1 MRKHLVV
8 ADDLESGVGELREE
22 FDRRLG
28 SVRVEPVPKDRFAW
42 DYWYDP
48 PQFSYLRTIAEEF
61 LPRPLFDGFRTSLK
75 TWAFETLG
83 MTTVNGMWLSYYIDG
98 CHQGIHSDPSNGTW
112 AFVYS
117 LTRWQGRGF
126 EGGETFMVNT
136 EMHPEAWQW
145 YDRQR
150 HGQSEDFIKVESL
163 LGRLV
168 VFDSRVPHGVM
179 RVSGTRDPQDSRVVL
194 HGWLGTDG
202 PRVEGPVARPAVRE
216 GLEAASE
223 RIDEALEDLGDS
235 DGLLVARFTVDAD
248 GSTRDVHFPSDT
260 LVRTTAE
267 GSDPREVTRRISDV
281 LGALRFPRADASSRV
296 TVPLQ
301 MS

>member
-8 ADDLESGVGELREE
+8 ADDLESSVGELRRE

-28 SVRVEPVPKDRFAW
+28 SVRVEPVPKDRFTW

-48 PQFSYLRTIAEEF
+48 PQFCYLRTIAEDF
-61 LPRPLFDGFRTSLK
+61 LPKPLFEGFRSALK
-75 TWAFETLG
+75 TWAFERLG

-98 CHQGIHSDPSNGTW
+98 CQQGVHSDPGNGTW

-136 EMHPEAWQW
+136 DRHPDAFQW
-145 YDRQR
+145 EERMS
-150 HGQSEDFIKVESL
+150 HGKAEDFVTVESL

-179 RVSGTRDPQDSRVVL
+179 PVRGTRDPQDSRVVL
-194 HGWLGTDG
+194 HGWFGNDG
-202 PRVEGPVARPAVRE
+202 PRVEGPVARAAVSDAL
-216 GLEAASE
+216 GAASDGIE
-223 RIDEALEDLGDS
+223 RALDDLGDT
-235 DGLLVARFTVDAD
+235 DGMLVARFTIDAD
-248 GSTRDVHFPSDT
+248 GSTRDVHYPSDT
-260 LVRTTAE
+260 MVRTSAG
-267 GSDPREVTRRISDV
+267 GSDPREVTRRISGV
-281 LGALRFPRADASSRV
+281 LGRLRFPKADASSRV